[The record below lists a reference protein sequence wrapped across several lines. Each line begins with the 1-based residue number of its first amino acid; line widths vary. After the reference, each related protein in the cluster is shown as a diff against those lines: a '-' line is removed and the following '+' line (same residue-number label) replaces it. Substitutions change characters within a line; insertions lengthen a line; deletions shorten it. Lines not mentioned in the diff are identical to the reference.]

1 MRSSKLVVQLLP
13 AAQPMRRAALIAV
26 VLIAAESHTKAV
38 FTEAESPTE
47 AETIAAAAGTPA
59 LQPDRCGRRCGCR
72 CCGRRLVLRHHGG
85 YDYGGLLRRRLRQ
98 PQPPQPTGDAVSAL
112 TARRVGETPRSR
124 ELVSEL
130 I

>member
-1 MRSSKLVVQLLP
+1 LLP

-85 YDYGGLLRRRLRQ
+85 YDYGGYYGGGYANRSHLTRL
-98 PQPPQPTGDAVSAL
+98 PTL
-112 TARRVGETPRSR
+112 FPR
-124 ELVSEL
+124 
-130 I
+130 